1 MAGWENIIAVIIAL
15 GAFIWNLIRDKSA
28 DFKTLESRLA
38 KIESDLA
45 HTKSDVERLEK
56 GQDDLESALN
66 DLRSQIHSMDLKIE
80 RVIAILEKNKG
91 LIAPFLF
98 AICLLIDKSY
108 L

>member
-1 MAGWENIIAVIIAL
+1 MAGWESIIAVIIAL

-45 HTKSDVERLEK
+45 HTNSDVERLEK

-80 RVIAILEKNKG
+80 RVIAILEKK
-91 LIAPFLF
+91 
-98 AICLLIDKSY
+98 
-108 L
+108 

>member
-1 MAGWENIIAVIIAL
+1 MAGWESIIAVIIAL

-66 DLRSQIHSMDLKIE
+66 DLRSQIHSMDLKNRTSDSNI
-80 RVIAILEKNKG
+80 RKK
-91 LIAPFLF
+91 
-98 AICLLIDKSY
+98 
-108 L
+108 